1 MGQRTQIGVNIKF
14 IDSES
19 NEHIAREVYHYQW
32 GGYSTVMFKNLVG
45 FFINAKHYVENFK
58 NEIYCKKQFGRI
70 IKKTNFLEE
79 NLLNILKSSLN
90 HRDGKDISIYIKDKN
105 INEVTEEEYY
115 NYLINYMDNNDGRIV
130 IEILL
135 DKNENTYCKW
145 AFIDNEKE
153 KRIFENLEEVMRY
166 WEFAAEQIIEFNK
179 IIEFIDFI
187 GGNDIEYDSNFFKE
201 KISKFEFKEL

>member
-187 GGNDIEYDSNFFKE
+187 GGNDIEYDSDFFKE